1 MSVAVEPSALTP
13 RRPTAAP
20 RVVLLRPPQLFT
32 FGVYPQG
39 PRLSVPIGLITL
51 ASFLRERGVDVQ
63 IYDCFVEGDSFDGNE
78 LRRDEGR
85 GPVATRWARHD
96 ETRRPARS
104 AQDTGGRVHFG
115 ASWDVLAR
123 DLQKMAPDIVG
134 ISNLFREN
142 TEEALRAAELA
153 RSVLPDATIVVG
165 GPNAS
170 ALPEYLLQRSQA
182 IDLVCVGDG
191 EHCMAGVV
199 EWAQG
204 RRELASIPNLVYRT
218 PAGITRASMM
228 SAPSELDEL
237 GTIDYDLVRLERYFT
252 WERHGI
258 MSRNKFGYRGAE
270 RAVSLVTSRGC
281 PYKCSFCSI
290 HIHAGRK
297 YRRYSVAH
305 TLDHLETLV
314 RRHRVRH
321 IHFEDDNLTLDRPR
335 FMELMQGVLDRGL
348 AFTWDTPNGV
358 FANTLDEGMLRI
370 MKATGCIYLIVGVES
385 GDQWVLDNVILKQPL
400 TLEHVRRAFTLGKKV
415 GLDMHAF
422 YIIGFPRET
431 MEHIQ
436 HTLDFAWAG
445 LYEFD
450 VMPHLALA
458 RADPGTALY
467 AEAQASGT
475 LVTDHA
481 IGNLGPIKIDAFV
494 RHHIRTQAFT
504 PEQLEALSDG
514 FYKRVIRLTLVRTA
528 RFLARRPRVAARALA
543 SFVGLVA
550 RDRLAW
556 RDAVVRLFFCHLFY
570 RHALPR
576 QPAFERGTP
585 PVQLPTTDGARA
597 AEYVT

>member
-1 MSVAVEPSALTP
+1 VSVAAPAAAPTLAQP
-13 RRPTAAP
+13 RRPSAEAC
-20 RVVLLRPPQLFT
+20 VLLLRPPQRFT

-51 ASFLRERGVDVQ
+51 GSFLRQRGVDVR
-63 IYDCFVEGDSFDGNE
+63 IYDCFVEGESFEGDE
-78 LRRDEGR
+78 LRRDGR
-85 GPVATRWARHD
+85 GPLATRWAHH
-96 ETRRPARS
+96 EESRRPSRD

-115 ASWDVLAR
+115 ASWDSLAR
-123 DLQKMAPDIVG
+123 DLLAVSPDIVG

-142 TEEALRAAELA
+142 TEEALEAAALV
-153 RSVLPDATIVVG
+153 RRLLPDATIVIG

-170 ALPEYLLQRSQA
+170 ALPDYLLQRSPA
-182 IDLVCVGDG
+182 IDMACVGDG

-204 RRELASIPNLVYRT
+204 KRELSDVPNLVYRT
-218 PAGITRASMM
+218 PDGIARSTVTS
-228 SAPSELDEL
+228 SPQELDEL
-237 GTIDYDLVRLERYFT
+237 GAIDYGLVRLERYFT
-252 WERHGI
+252 WERHGV

-297 YRRYSVAH
+297 YRRYSVSH

-314 RRHRVRH
+314 RKHGVRH
-321 IHFEDDNLTLDRPR
+321 VHFEDDNLTLDRPR
-335 FMELMQGVLDRGL
+335 FMELMQGILDRGL
-348 AFTWDTPNGV
+348 RFTWDTPNGV
-358 FANTLDEGMLRI
+358 FANTLDEDMLRI
-370 MKATGCIYLIVGVES
+370 MKRTGCIYLIVGVES
-385 GDQWVLDNVILKQPL
+385 GDQWVLDNVIMKQPL
-400 TLEHVRRAFTLGKKV
+400 TLEHVRRAFALGQKV

-422 YIIGFPRET
+422 YIIGFPREK

-436 HTLDFAWAG
+436 RTLDFAWEG
-445 LYEFD
+445 LRRWD

-458 RADPGTALY
+458 RADPGTSLY
-467 AEAQASGT
+467 AEAQAGGT

-481 IGNLGPIKIDAFV
+481 IGALGPIKIDAFV
-494 RHHIRTQAFT
+494 RHHIKTSEFT
-504 PEQLEALSDG
+504 PEQLEALSDQ
-514 FYKRVIRLTLVRTA
+514 FYKKVIRRTLARTA
-528 RFLARRPRVAARALA
+528 RFLLRRPGLALRAAG
-543 SFVGLVA
+543 SFAGLLV

-576 QPAFERGTP
+576 QSRFEA
-585 PVQLPTTDGARA
+585 DAAR
-597 AEYVT
+597 